1 MSKCSET
8 YVIVFLVLKKNNGL
22 DIETHRGYIIENWI
36 LWVSHGP
43 EKMGVAK

>member
-8 YVIVFLVLKKNNGL
+8 YVIVFLVLKKPYL
-22 DIETHRGYIIENWI
+22 DTHRGYIIENWI
-36 LWVSHGP
+36 LWISHGP

>member
-8 YVIVFLVLKKNNGL
+8 YVIVFLVLKKTL
-22 DIETHRGYIIENWI
+22 DLDTHRGYIIENCI